1 MGFGSFLILL
11 LLSLFATVVLVV
23 VMYVLLSPLVATLLQ
38 ALRLEKWS
46 AFAWLAFAVFLW
58 TGVLYLLY
66 AAMWRGSTLR

>member
-1 MGFGSFLILL
+1 
-11 LLSLFATVVLVV
+11 
-23 VMYVLLSPLVATLLQ
+23 MYVLLSPLVATLLQ

-46 AFAWLAFAVFLW
+46 ALAWLAFAVFLW

>member
-11 LLSLFATVVLVV
+11 LLSLLATAVLVGV
-23 VMYVLLSPLVATLLQ
+23 LYVLLAPLAASLLQ
-38 ALRLEKWS
+38 ALRLERW
-46 AFAWLAFAVFLW
+46 ATLVWLAFAIFLW

>member
-46 AFAWLAFAVFLW
+46 ALAWLAFAVFLW